1 LVDGILEEVDEGG
14 VVDEATSFLSV
25 EVDVID
31 RSLGGVEDYVSDV
44 VLDGGGVSVS
54 DVLRNGASVNARK
67 VDAEGVRRLV
77 LGNFEGGEVG
87 DGRTSLRFLVFLLA
101 ISSRGLVSVSV
112 PVGTLG
118 VKVDASGLATND
130 VVVDDAVEP
139 LGDVDECD
147 VVEALATLTSLANDI
162 DAANV
167 AVTLKSIG
175 DVLLDSVAAIE
186 EEGVDEG
193 EDDCGKAISARRS
206 SRSSSSSSS
215 GLGGDLRDRQDSGLD
230 GQRGLR
236 DGSVG
241 RHVCFERLFGVCLL
255 PEFPKA
261 FQFFSENGENK

>member
-118 VKVDASGLATND
+118 VVDASGLATND

-230 GQRGLR
+230 GQRGLS

-241 RHVCFERLFGVCLL
+241 RHVCFER
-255 PEFPKA
+255 
-261 FQFFSENGENK
+261 